1 MKTFYEFF
9 DHKKLE
15 SSIIEAANLMV
26 EMDIDPPTF
35 ILEYVSK
42 DPEIEEKLL
51 RHIELQ
57 EGLFGNL
64 AQGVK
69 QFASNIWSGGG
80 IKGGWD
86 QAKDTVVGP
95 LVKFNNAVKSLT
107 ALVKAMQDND
117 QTKNMTA
124 TDGKTN
130 LAEYIGKILMYL
142 KKQQD
147 MIPRMQSPKDTQPK
161 MGQAQAQPQQ
171 AQTQAT
177 QVQPQQ
183 AQAQQKPR
191 FRAEDGKLVPL

>member
-1 MKTFYEFF
+1 MKTFYEFI

-15 SSIIEAANLMV
+15 ASMIEAANLMV
-26 EMDIDPPTF
+26 EMDIDPQTF
-35 ILEYVSK
+35 ILDYVSNN
-42 DPEIEEKLL
+42 PE
-51 RHIELQ
+51 IELQ
-57 EGLFGNL
+57 EGFLDVIKNIGS
-64 AQGVK
+64 GIK
-69 QFASNIWSGGG
+69 QFGQNVWSGGG

-161 MGQAQAQPQQ
+161 MGQAQPQQ
-171 AQTQAT
+171 AQTQAA
-177 QVQPQQ
+177 QAQPQQ
-183 AQAQQKPR
+183 APAQQKPR
-191 FRAEDGKLVPL
+191 FRAEDGKLVPI